1 MSTIPRRGR
10 TVVIKNQGNAP
21 ISTFGDNLRQQKKF
35 GITLNDRFS
44 QLRNAGAN
52 AKAVGAALR
61 RKQQS
66 VRSHANRFA
75 NVMYRRT
82 GRPKDSFITMMQP
95 PIQRGTGLGTPGH
108 GRLGRGGAVAGTGP
122 RKGRGGHVGGARGSG
137 RGGSRGGRGGGRGRG
152 GRGGGGR
159 NNKQT
164 IVSEVDL
171 NTDIESYMSQSNKS
185 QSKELDADIDQ
196 YMHKS

>member
-21 ISTFGDNLRQQKKF
+21 ISTFGDNLRKQKKF

-61 RKQQS
+61 RTQQS

-95 PIQRGTGLGTPGH
+95 PIQRGTGLGTPGR
-108 GRLGRGGAVAGTGP
+108 GRLGRGGSGGA
-122 RKGRGGHVGGARGSG
+122 RKGIGRGGRTNTRGSG
-137 RGGSRGGRGGGRGRG
+137 RGGSRGGRGRGSGRG
-152 GRGGGGR
+152 GRGGGGGR

-164 IVSEVDL
+164 IVSELDL
-171 NTDIESYMSQSNKS
+171 NTDIDSYMSQSNKS

>member
-10 TVVIKNQGNAP
+10 KVVIKNQGNAQT
-21 ISTFGDNLRQQKKF
+21 SAFADNLRPQKNS

-61 RKQQS
+61 RTQQS

-95 PIQRGTGLGTPGH
+95 PIQRGTGLGTPGR
-108 GRLGRGGAVAGTGP
+108 GRLGRGGSGGA
-122 RKGRGGHVGGARGSG
+122 RKGIGRGGRTNTRGSG
-137 RGGSRGGRGGGRGRG
+137 RGGSRGGRGRGSGRG
-152 GRGGGGR
+152 GRGGGGGR

-164 IVSEVDL
+164 IVSELDL
-171 NTDIESYMSQSNKS
+171 NTDIDSYMSQSNKS